1 MTAKSKVGCVTKMM
15 IESLHMGHV
24 ELISVG
30 FSEKKVVAHVS
41 SGQ

>member
-1 MTAKSKVGCVTKMM
+1 MM

-30 FSEKKVVAHVS
+30 FSEKKVVAHLS
-41 SGQ
+41 SGQGSFTLIPF